1 VVLLDDSWEVVVAL
15 VWLPGN
21 WLTLVVLLTFSRL
34 CLRRTWELLSAL
46 L

>member
-15 VWLPGN
+15 VRLPDN

-34 CLRRTWELLSAL
+34 RLRRTWELLSAL